1 MDGTKLQRQLCMD
14 WLQSRHPKNQ
24 QQQQQQQ
31 QQSDNHKRRRIDSPS
46 TPASLPCAESNLLQS
61 LHHDNII
68 EWLDCFEDNKNV
80 YLVTEWIDGSVLV
93 DLHDGDDTLAYDDR
107 QHGSPLDA
115 STCHSV
121 FLQLVAI
128 LDYCK

>member
-1 MDGTKLQRQLCMD
+1 MDGIKLQRQLCMD

-24 QQQQQQQ
+24 QQQQH
-31 QQSDNHKRRRIDSPS
+31 SDNHKRRRIDPSS
-46 TPASLPCAESNLLQS
+46 TPATMLCVESDLLKS
-61 LHHDNII
+61 FHHDNII
-68 EWLDCFEDNKNV
+68 QWLDCFEENKNV
-80 YLVTEWIDGSVLV
+80 YLVTEWTDGSVLV
-93 DLHDGDDTLAYDDR
+93 DLHEGDDNLSRDSK
-107 QHGSPLDA
+107 QHRSPLDA